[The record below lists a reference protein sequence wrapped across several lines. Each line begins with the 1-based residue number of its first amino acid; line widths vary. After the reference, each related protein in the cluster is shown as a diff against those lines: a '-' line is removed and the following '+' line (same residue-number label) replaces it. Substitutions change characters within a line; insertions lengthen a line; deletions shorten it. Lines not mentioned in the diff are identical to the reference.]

1 MKKFF
6 AEFREFALKGNMM
19 DLAIGMII
27 GSAFTSII
35 SSLVDDVINPF
46 LGLFTGQIDFSNLFI
61 SLDGNAYATLD
72 AAETA
77 GAAVIK
83 YGSFI
88 SNVINFLI
96 MAFVVFLIVKGMNT
110 MRSRADAKKKTAVEE
125 VAPETKIC
133 PYCQSEISVKATRC
147 PHCTSMLDITDQ

>member
-133 PYCQSEISVKATRC
+133 PYCQSEISIKATRC

>member
-46 LGLFTGQIDFSNLFI
+46 LGIFTGQIDFSNLFI

-110 MRSRADAKKKTAVEE
+110 MRSRADAKKKTAAEE